1 MRTLIPLILLAI
13 IGYAG
18 WYYWQQYTDKPLKA
32 NLITTALPNLNRVS
46 ILDGIIEDFEL
57 IRIDGTD
64 DWAVKREVTELY
76 DQSEKIRKLL
86 TGLAAIR
93 TDSIMRRFPE
103 EGFISLVLES
113 EGQSESVDLFFS
125 EIGRHL
131 ARRGI
136 TGDVFALNA
145 TTLRGIQPLLRFESY
160 RERRLLRILPERID
174 SITAVSNDSLH
185 WKISQPEV
193 ALLAKTFIAPAAAP
207 YAEYFDEIM
216 DRDKHF
222 ATLNLYAGG
231 EPHQIEVYLD
241 SLWPMPYVLVGND
254 FPRRFLAVDSLR

>member
-13 IGYAG
+13 AGYAG

-32 NLITTALPNLNRVS
+32 NLIATALPDLNRVL
-46 ILDGIIEDFEL
+46 ITDGVVEDFALVRME
-57 IRIDGTD
+57 GSD
-64 DWAVKREVTELY
+64 DWAVKREATELY
-76 DQSEKIRKLL
+76 DQSEKIRELL
-86 TGLAAIR
+86 DGLAAIR

-103 EGFISLVLES
+103 EGFVSLVLES
-113 EGQSESVDLFFS
+113 EGQSESVDIFFS
-125 EIGRHL
+125 ETGRHL
-131 ARRGI
+131 ARRGN

-145 TTLRGIQPLLRFESY
+145 ETLRGIQPLLRFERY

-185 WKISQPEV
+185 WKSQQPEV

-241 SLWPMPYVLVGND
+241 SLWPKPYVLVGAD

>member
-1 MRTLIPLILLAI
+1 MRTLIPLVLLAI
-13 IGYAG
+13 AGYAG

-32 NLITTALPNLNRVS
+32 NLIAMAMHDLKRVS
-46 ILDGIIEDFEL
+46 ITDGLTENFAL
-57 IRIDGTD
+57 VRMDGTD

-76 DQSEKIRKLL
+76 DQSEKIQQLL
-86 TGLAAIR
+86 VKLAAIR
-93 TDSIMRRFPE
+93 TDSIMRKFPE

-113 EGQSESVDLFFS
+113 EGQTEAIDVFFS
-125 EIGRHL
+125 EEGRHL
-131 ARRGI
+131 ARRGV

-145 TTLRGIQPLLRFESY
+145 ETLRGLQPLLRFESY

-185 WKISQPEV
+185 WVISQPEV

-207 YAEYFDEIM
+207 YADYFDEIM

-231 EPHQIEVYLD
+231 ESHQIEVYLD
-241 SLWPMPYVLVGND
+241 SLWQKPYVLVGAD
-254 FPRRFLAVDSLR
+254 YPRRFLAVDSLR